1 MAEGYKAWTG
11 GQVLEAEDLTD
22 YASSQAVMRFA
33 NAAGRDAALTVSVVK
48 EGMLAY
54 LKDTNIL
61 TVNTDG
67 TTTGWVQIYPVITAG
82 ITDNQ
87 VTNAKL
93 AANAVST
100 TNIID
105 GTIVGGDIASAT
117 ITGSNIAASTITS
130 SNILDGTIVG
140 NDIASGTITG
150 ANIQD
155 GSIGPSDLAGG
166 TYGISISGSAASASS
181 ATTAT
186 SAGYATN
193 AGNADTLDGYNSS
206 TTTAGDTVA
215 VRYASGT
222 LQGFNY
228 VATGGSIFDFYG
240 TGTYTYLGFGC
251 GRVINSTDIYSQAVS
266 GRTVLVSSGLT
277 LGTSTSSRRH
287 KRDITPLAY
296 DTSDILKMEP
306 VSYRYNEGHLEEG
319 ATYDIEVGLI
329 AEDLADLGFE
339 EVIFRDKNGEPDGIA
354 YEKLSVLLLKVC
366 QDQQTQLDALSAR
379 LDALEAN
386 GAN

>member
-11 GQVLEAEDLTD
+11 GDVLDAGDLTD

-54 LKDTNIL
+54 LKDTNVL

-67 TTTGWVQIYPVITAG
+67 TTTGWIQIYPVVTAS
-82 ITDNQ
+82 IADSQ

-93 AANAVST
+93 AANSVSSS
-100 TNIID
+100 NIID
-105 GTIVGGDIASAT
+105 GTI
-117 ITGSNIAASTITS
+117 TGT
-130 SNILDGTIVG
+130 
-140 NDIASGTITG
+140 DIASGTVTG

-155 GSIGPSDLAGG
+155 GSIGPSDLGAG
-166 TYGISISGSAASASS
+166 TYGISISGNAATATSATSAASASDS
-181 ATTAT
+181 ALLG
-186 SAGYATN
+186 GYAANVNTS
-193 AGNADTLDGYNSS
+193 SS
-206 TTTAGDTVA
+206 TIVQ
-215 VRYASGT
+215 RYGGGSIE
-222 LQGFNY
+222 GFSFN
-228 VATGGSIFDFYG
+228 ATGGSIGAFRD
-240 TGTYTYLGFGC
+240 TGTYTYIGFGTA
-251 GRVINSTDIYSQAVS
+251 RVINATDVYSQAVS
-266 GRTVLVSSGLT
+266 SARTVLINSNLT

-287 KRDITPLAY
+287 KREITPLAY
-296 DTSDILKMEP
+296 DTADILKMEP

-319 ATYDIEVGLI
+319 ATYAVEVGLI

-339 EVIFRDKNGEPDGIA
+339 EVIFRDKEGQPDGIA

-366 QDQQTQLDALSAR
+366 RDQQTQLDALSAR

>member
-11 GQVLEAEDLTD
+11 GQVLNAADITD

-54 LKDTNIL
+54 LKDTNVL

-67 TTTGWVQIYPVITAG
+67 TTTGWIQIYPVVTAS
-82 ITDNQ
+82 ISDSQ

-93 AANAVST
+93 AANSVST
-100 TNIID
+100 SNIID
-105 GTIVGGDIASAT
+105 GTI
-117 ITGSNIAASTITS
+117 TGT
-130 SNILDGTIVG
+130 
-140 NDIASGTITG
+140 DIASGTITG

-155 GSIGPSDLAGG
+155 GSIGPSDLGAG
-166 TYGISISGSAASASS
+166 TYGISISGNAATATSATSAASASDS
-181 ATTAT
+181 ALLSGAAANVNT
-186 SAGYATN
+186 S
-193 AGNADTLDGYNSS
+193 SS
-206 TTTAGDTVA
+206 TIVQ
-215 VRYASGT
+215 RYGGGSIE
-222 LQGFNY
+222 GFSFQ
-228 VATGGSIFDFYG
+228 ATGGSISAFRD
-240 TGTYTYLGFGC
+240 TGTHTYVGFGC
-251 GRVINSTDIYSQAVS
+251 ARVINSTDVYSQAVS
-266 GRTVLVSSGLT
+266 SARTVLINSNLT

-287 KRDITPLAY
+287 KREITPLAY
-296 DTSDILKMEP
+296 DTADILKMEP

-319 ATYDIEVGLI
+319 ATYAVEVGLI

-339 EVIFRDKNGEPDGIA
+339 EVIFRDKEGQPDGIA

-366 QDQQTQLDALSAR
+366 RDQQTQLDALSAR

>member
-11 GQVLEAEDLTD
+11 GQVLNAADITD

-54 LKDTNIL
+54 LKDTNVL

-67 TTTGWVQIYPVITAG
+67 TTTGWIQIFPVVTAS
-82 ITDNQ
+82 IADSQ

-93 AANAVST
+93 AANSVSSS
-100 TNIID
+100 NIID
-105 GTIVGGDIASAT
+105 GTITGTDIASAT
-117 ITGSNIAASTITS
+117 IQPGNMAS
-130 SNILDGTIVG
+130 
-140 NDIASGTITG
+140 
-150 ANIQD
+150 
-155 GSIGPSDLAGG
+155 G
-166 TYGISISGSAASASS
+166 TYGINISGNAD
-181 ATTAT
+181 TAT
-186 SAGYATN
+186 SATSATN
-193 AGNADTLDGYNSS
+193 ASYAS
-206 TTTAGDTVA
+206 TAGDADLLNGLADSAADTPNSI
-215 VRYASGT
+215 ASRNSAAQ
-222 LQGFNY
+222 LIAHSFN
-228 VATGGSIFDFYG
+228 ATGGSIGAFRD
-240 TGTYTYLGFGC
+240 TGTYTYVGFGC
-251 GRVINSTDIYSQAVS
+251 ARVINSTDVYSQAVS
-266 GRTVLVSSGLT
+266 GRTVLVSSALT

-287 KRDITPLAY
+287 KREITPLAY
-296 DTSDILKMEP
+296 DTADILKMEP

-319 ATYDIEVGLI
+319 ATYDVEVGLI

-366 QDQQTQLDALSAR
+366 RDQQTQLDALSAR

-386 GAN
+386 GAK